1 MILNLGC
8 LSLELNMKWN
18 IKSLRSKKA
27 KRAQEGDPNVR
38 IKETEE
44 AESYYYISY
53 DSFREEEFRDLHY
66 ACSSPTSS
74 CSHGNTSH
82 EYSQD
87 YSQDYNQEYNQEY
100 SQEYQEI
107 GPQDHRAGQYW
118 SIQSE
123 LLLVEC
129 C

>member
-1 MILNLGC
+1 
-8 LSLELNMKWN
+8 MKWN

-66 ACSSPTSS
+66 ACSSPSSS
-74 CSHGNTSH
+74 CSHGDSRQ
-82 EYSQD
+82 E
-87 YSQDYNQEYNQEY
+87 YSQDYNQDS